1 MRPFNASKD
10 RPQLTASSPSVMFLP
25 IPQSGSLSLCL
36 LSTCTSLSKKGGCN
50 RLFQSCLRG
59 QNLTSIV
66 SSNQSRC
73 QSEHFTIV
81 GRIKVNVNKSR
92 LRRFPTHIKK
102 LFVQI
107 TQVAQ
112 QNS

>member
-1 MRPFNASKD
+1 CISFYFNLPRPHLD
-10 RPQLTASSPSVMFLP
+10 T
-25 IPQSGSLSLCL
+25 QSHCP
-36 LSTCTSLSKKGGCN
+36 STCTSLSKKGGCN

>member
-1 MRPFNASKD
+1 MPPISTLSSAVELHFLIITNAS
-10 RPQLTASSPSVMFLP
+10 PSISTFLAP
-25 IPQSGSLSLCL
+25 P
-36 LSTCTSLSKKGGCN
+36 STCTSLSKKGGCS